1 MGYIH
6 VKKANCKNCYKCL
19 KNCVVKSIRYIDG
32 QVDVISDGCILC
44 GKCVNV
50 CPQEAKRVV
59 NPLEPILA
67 MLRDP
72 SVKTVAS
79 LAPSYVGAFGYENRF
94 KVIGALKA
102 LGFDAVEETAIGAE
116 AVSEAYRDIMEQGS
130 MPVFLTSCCPTV
142 NELIVKYYPSLT
154 DCIAPVVSPVLAH
167 GRMIKARMG
176 ADTRVIFVGP
186 CLSKISEIAGAPESA
201 DGAISFRQL
210 EELMEAAR
218 IHLDEQAEARPD
230 RPSTFSRIYPMD
242 HGIVRDVERL
252 DADGRALRA
261 ADYAFLGV
269 SGLDNVRAFLDE
281 LLEGRVKGPVFAE
294 LNACP
299 EGCINGPLRPERG
312 RTYASR
318 LQVEKYAADAAAEGA
333 AGGKAEGPAQSA
345 DVERDAACLGA
356 AGENAAA
363 AEAPAIP
370 MAKAFRPDPLK
381 ADIPDEITIRKI
393 LTEIGKPTPDKE
405 LNCGSCGYPTCREKA
420 IAVYQKKAELYMCL
434 PYISDLTQSLS
445 NVTLS
450 VTPNSIIA
458 VDRDMRIIE
467 CNLAAQKQFGV
478 SRKQALHSY
487 LFEYMDHK
495 DFEQTFVTQ
504 LNTYDKKVE
513 IPQLG
518 LVTEQTLIYVRD
530 QNIVIG
536 IIRDVTEEEK
546 HSQSVYH
553 MKLESVEMAQKV
565 IDKQMTVAQ
574 EIASLLGETTAETK
588 VTLNKLKDLITNE
601 GQE

>member
-6 VKKANCKNCYKCL
+6 VKNANCKNCYKCL

-32 QVDVISDGCILC
+32 RVDVISDGCILC
-44 GKCVNV
+44 GKCINV
-50 CPQEAKRVV
+50 CPQGAKTVV

-67 MLRDP
+67 MLKDP
-72 SVKTVAS
+72 SVKTAVS
-79 LAPSYVGAFGYENRF
+79 LAPSYVGSFGYENRHRL
-94 KVIGALKA
+94 IGALKA
-102 LGFDAVEETAIGAE
+102 LGFDTVEETAIGAK
-116 AVSEAYRDIMEQGS
+116 AVSEAYRDIMEQGT

-142 NELIVKYYPSLT
+142 NQLVVKYYPELT
-154 DCIAPVVSPVLAH
+154 GYIAPVVSPMTAH
-167 GRMIKARMG
+167 GRILKERLG
-176 ADTRVIFVGP
+176 QDVKVIFIGP
-186 CLSKISEIAGAPESA
+186 CLSKISEAAEHPESV
-201 DGAISFRQL
+201 DGALSFRQL
-210 EELMEAAR
+210 EAMLEAAH
-218 IHLDEQAEARPD
+218 IKLEEQPEAELD
-230 RPSTFSRIYPMD
+230 RPSDFSRIYPMD

-252 DADGRALRA
+252 DTDGRAMSA
-261 ADYAFLGV
+261 ADYAFVGV

-281 LLEGRVKGPVFAE
+281 VRDGKVEGPIFAE

-312 RTYASR
+312 STYASR
-318 LQVEKYAADAAAEGA
+318 LQVEKYADEA
-333 AGGKAEGPAQSA
+333 AGKKARPEEEPAVAMGK
-345 DVERDAACLGA
+345 LF
-356 AGENAAA
+356 
-363 AEAPAIP
+363 
-370 MAKAFRPDPLK
+370 KPDPLQ
-381 ADIPDEITIRKI
+381 ADMPDEITIRKI

-478 SRKQALHSY
+478 TRKQALHSY

-495 DFEQTFVTQ
+495 DFENTFITQ

-518 LVTEQTLIYVRD
+518 IVTEQTLIYVRE

-546 HSQSVYH
+546 KSQSVYH

-588 VTLNKLKDLITNE
+588 VTLNKLKDLISNE
-601 GQE
+601 GAE

>member
-1 MGYIH
+1 
-6 VKKANCKNCYKCL
+6 
-19 KNCVVKSIRYIDG
+19 
-32 QVDVISDGCILC
+32 
-44 GKCVNV
+44 
-50 CPQEAKRVV
+50 
-59 NPLEPILA
+59 
-67 MLRDP
+67 
-72 SVKTVAS
+72 
-79 LAPSYVGAFGYENRF
+79 
-94 KVIGALKA
+94 
-102 LGFDAVEETAIGAE
+102 
-116 AVSEAYRDIMEQGS
+116 
-130 MPVFLTSCCPTV
+130 
-142 NELIVKYYPSLT
+142 
-154 DCIAPVVSPVLAH
+154 
-167 GRMIKARMG
+167 
-176 ADTRVIFVGP
+176 
-186 CLSKISEIAGAPESA
+186 
-201 DGAISFRQL
+201 
-210 EELMEAAR
+210 MEAAH
-218 IHLDEQAEARPD
+218 IDISEQAEARPD
-230 RPSTFSRIYPMD
+230 RPSSFSRIYPMD

-252 DADGRALRA
+252 DTDGRALKA
-261 ADYAFLGV
+261 ADYAFVGV

-281 LLEGRVKGPVFAE
+281 LLEGRVEGPLFAE

-299 EGCINGPLRPERG
+299 EGCINGPLRPEQG

-318 LQVEKYAADAAAEGA
+318 LQVERY
-333 AGGKAEGPAQSA
+333 
-345 DVERDAACLGA
+345 
-356 AGENAAA
+356 A
-363 AEAPAIP
+363 AEAAQPAPAEREEEPTVP
-370 MAKAFRPDPLK
+370 MAKAFRPNPLK
-381 ADIPDEITIRKI
+381 ADIPDEATIRKI
-393 LTEIGKPTPDKE
+393 LSEIGKPTPDKE

-420 IAVYQKKAELYMCL
+420 IAVYQKKAELFMCL

-478 SRKQALHSY
+478 TRKQALHSY

-518 LVTEQTLIYVRD
+518 LVTEQTLIYVRE

-546 HSQSVYH
+546 HSQSMYH

-601 GQE
+601 GLE

>member
-50 CPQEAKRVV
+50 CPQGAKAVV
-59 NPLEPILA
+59 NPLEGVLA

-72 SVKTVAS
+72 SVKTAVS
-79 LAPSYVGAFGYENRF
+79 LAPSYVGAFGYENRY
-94 KVIGALKA
+94 KLIGALKA
-102 LGFDAVEETAIGAE
+102 LGFDYVEETAIGAK

-130 MPVFLTSCCPTV
+130 MPIFLTSCCPTV
-142 NELIVKYYPSLT
+142 NELVVKYYPELAGYV
-154 DCIAPVVSPVLAH
+154 APVVSPVVAH
-167 GRMIKARMG
+167 GRIIKERLG
-176 ADTRVIFVGP
+176 QDVKVVFVGP
-186 CLSKISEIAGAPESA
+186 CLSKIAEIASHPESV
-201 DGAISFRQL
+201 DGAVSFRQL
-210 EELMEAAR
+210 EDLLEAGHIELAGQE
-218 IHLDEQAEARPD
+218 EARPD
-230 RPSTFSRIYPMD
+230 RPSSFSRIYPMD
-242 HGIVRDVERL
+242 HGIVRDIERL
-252 DADGRALRA
+252 DTDKKALSA
-261 ADYAFLGV
+261 ADYAFVGV

-281 LLEGRVKGPVFAE
+281 VRQGKVEGPVFAE

-299 EGCINGPLRPERG
+299 EGCINGPLRPEQG
-312 RTYASR
+312 GTYASR
-318 LQVEKYAADAAAEGA
+318 LQVEKYAGE
-333 AGGKAEGPAQSA
+333 
-345 DVERDAACLGA
+345 A
-356 AGENAAA
+356 AGE
-363 AEAPAIP
+363 
-370 MAKAFRPDPLK
+370 RPDGEDEPAVAMGK
-381 ADIPDEITIRKI
+381 VFKPQPIEADVPDEVTIRKI
-393 LTEIGKPTPDKE
+393 LSEIGKPTPDKE

-420 IAVYQKKAELYMCL
+420 IAVYQKKAELFMCM

-458 VDRDMRIIE
+458 VDRDMRILE

-478 SRKQALHSY
+478 TRKQALHSY

-518 LVTEQTLIYVRD
+518 LITEQTLVYVRE

-546 HSQSVYH
+546 HSQGVLQR
-553 MKLESVEMAQKV
+553 KLESVEMAQKV

-588 VTLNKLKDLITNE
+588 VTLNKLKDMISKE
-601 GQE
+601 GLE

>member
-19 KNCVVKSIRYIDG
+19 KNCIVKSIRYLDG

-79 LAPSYVGAFGYENRF
+79 LAPSYVGSFGYENRY

-102 LGFDAVEETAIGAE
+102 LGFDGVEETAIGAK

-130 MPVFLTSCCPTV
+130 MPIFLTSCCPTV

-154 DCIAPVVSPVLAH
+154 GCIAPVVSPVLAH
-167 GRMIKARMG
+167 GRMIKKRMG
-176 ADTRVIFVGP
+176 EDTKVIFVGP

-210 EELMEAAR
+210 EDLMEAAH
-218 IHLDEQAEARPD
+218 IDISEQAEARPD
-230 RPSTFSRIYPMD
+230 RPSSFSRIYPMD

-252 DADGRALRA
+252 DTDGRALKA
-261 ADYAFLGV
+261 ADYAFVGV

-281 LLEGRVKGPVFAE
+281 LLEGRVEGPLFAE

-299 EGCINGPLRPERG
+299 EGCINGPLRPEQG

-318 LQVEKYAADAAAEGA
+318 LQVERY
-333 AGGKAEGPAQSA
+333 
-345 DVERDAACLGA
+345 
-356 AGENAAA
+356 A
-363 AEAPAIP
+363 AEAAQPAPAEREEEPTVP
-370 MAKAFRPDPLK
+370 MAKAFRPNPLK
-381 ADIPDEITIRKI
+381 ADIPDEATIRKI
-393 LTEIGKPTPDKE
+393 LSEIGKPTPDKE

-420 IAVYQKKAELYMCL
+420 IAVYQKKAELFMCL

-478 SRKQALHSY
+478 TRKQALHSY

-518 LVTEQTLIYVRD
+518 LVTEQTLIYVRE

-546 HSQSVYH
+546 HSQSMYH

-601 GQE
+601 GLE